1 MSCNTCQSKF
11 SFFTR
16 ENGCPNCGFSYCSKC
31 LKYKCQLSD
40 NTVKKVCGPCYNKL
54 MSDSRNSSENPSTNE
69 SPSQET
75 CNTLMAPVDIEHK
88 INALDNPVKPPIII
102 YKQGRWDKFKAGLD
116 PADQAIVDRLRKLKD
131 EDKRPPPPTTEEIR
145 RRLALLKDEDPD
157 QVQPTNI
164 RHVDRRSDQ
173 EKSDDLIRQYLETLE
188 LSSTSDSTGDMEERL
203 NKLKGIN
210 PPKSLSMTPDDD
222 CDDETV
228 TKKIIEKAIA
238 EAALEAK
245 YDDEELEEMEIEA
258 PKENSDDDSSCVM
271 CEQTKDLVQ
280 CTGCTGDL
288 YCLICFED
296 NHDDFEMKK
305 HKAVPFTER
314 KRVPY

>member
-1 MSCNTCQSKF
+1 MPVK
-11 SFFTR
+11 
-16 ENGCPNCGFSYCSKC
+16 NGCPNCGFSYCSKC

-40 NTVKKVCGPCYNKL
+40 DTVKKVCGPCYNKL
-54 MSDSRNSSENPSTNE
+54 MSNSRNSSENPSTNE
-69 SPSQET
+69 SPLTET
-75 CNTLMAPVDIEHK
+75 CNTPMAPVDIEHK
-88 INALDNPVKPPIII
+88 INALDNPVKPPIVI

-145 RRLALLKDEDPD
+145 RRLALLKDQDPD
-157 QVQPTNI
+157 QVQPTEI
-164 RHVDRRSDQ
+164 RRVDRRSDQ
-173 EKSDDLIRQYLETLE
+173 EKSEDLIRQYLETLE
-188 LSSTSDSTGDMEERL
+188 LSSTNDSTGDIEERL
-203 NKLKGIN
+203 NQLKGIN
-210 PPKSLSMTPDDD
+210 PPMSSMTSDDD
-222 CDDETV
+222 CDEEAV

-258 PKENSDDDSSCVM
+258 SKENSDDDFSCVM